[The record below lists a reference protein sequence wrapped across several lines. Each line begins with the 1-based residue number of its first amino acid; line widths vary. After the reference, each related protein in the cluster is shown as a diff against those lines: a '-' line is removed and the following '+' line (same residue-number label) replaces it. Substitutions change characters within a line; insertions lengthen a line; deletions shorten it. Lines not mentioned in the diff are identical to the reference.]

1 MRYREQELGERNI
14 IGKKV
19 EEERKRQGMKQK
31 ELLAQ
36 LQISGIDISAS
47 GLSKLEGQLRLVT
60 DKELLAI
67 ANTLN
72 VSIDEL
78 LERPKKRKRK
88 KNKKITTDCA

>member
-78 LERPKKRKRK
+78 LERPKKRRRRK
-88 KNKKITTDCA
+88 KTTQKSCA